1 MRPIFLW
8 PQGFVNLTITA
19 VVNLIIYKEVKMETS
34 NLALENLI
42 QGFRLSC
49 QTEGKSPRTVEWYT
63 SFLTRFLRFLKL
75 KELPTELSQLNRI
88 HIKVFIQYLQ
98 TEAKTPHGGKP
109 LSGFTVQGYVRTLK
123 AFFSWATREGYLESN
138 PMTRIPVPKA
148 ATKLI
153 NTFTSEQIVKLSS
166 ICQQEHVNGCRNLS
180 MLLLMLDCGL
190 RVSELVNINLED
202 IDLEEGY
209 IKVMAGKGNKERLVP
224 IGSFVQKIL
233 WKYLNHSRPQPVT
246 DRLTRLFLSGD
257 GLPLT
262 KSGVQQM
269 LRRCGKRAGISGV
282 RCSPH
287 TLRHSF
293 AKAYL
298 INGGDIFSLQRI
310 LGHSSLASVRTY
322 LNLFATD
329 LKKQHRRFSPVD
341 NMAENRSLYQ
351 FIRSTTTSNKSH

>member
-1 MRPIFLW
+1 MK
-8 PQGFVNLTITA
+8 N
-19 VVNLIIYKEVKMETS
+19 S
-34 NLALENLI
+34 NLELESLI
-42 QGFRLSC
+42 QGFQLSC

-63 SFLTRFLRFLKL
+63 SFLARFLCFLKL
-75 KELPTELSQLNRI
+75 KGLPTQLNQLDRKHFKI
-88 HIKVFIQYLQ
+88 FIQYLQ
-98 TEAKTPHGGKP
+98 TEAKTPYSSKP

-123 AFFSWATREGYLESN
+123 AFFSWATREDYLESN
-138 PMTRIPVPKA
+138 PMAKIPVPKA

-153 NTFTSEQIVKLSS
+153 NTFQSEQITKLAAS
-166 ICQQEHVNGCRNLS
+166 CQQEQFNGCRNLT

-190 RVSELVNINLED
+190 RVSELVSINLED
-202 IDLEEGY
+202 VNLVEGY
-209 IKVMAGKGNKERLVP
+209 VRVRTGKGGKERLVP
-224 IGSFVQKIL
+224 VGSFVQKML
-233 WKYLNHSRPQPVT
+233 WKYINQSRPQPVA
-246 DRLTRLFLSGD
+246 DKVTRLFLSGD

-269 LRRCGKRAGISGV
+269 LRRFGRRAGISGV

-287 TLRHSF
+287 TLRHTF

-329 LKKQHRRFSPVD
+329 LKTQHRRFSPVD
-341 NMAENRSLYQ
+341 NMAESRSLYQ
-351 FIRSTTTSNKSH
+351 FICSTATVSKIH